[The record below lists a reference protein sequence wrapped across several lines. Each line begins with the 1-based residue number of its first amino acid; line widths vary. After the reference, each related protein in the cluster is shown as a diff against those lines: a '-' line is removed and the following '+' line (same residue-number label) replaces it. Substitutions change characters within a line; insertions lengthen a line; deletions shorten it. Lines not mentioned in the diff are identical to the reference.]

1 MRISL
6 IVSLFERSWV
16 LSLGTEYSKDE
27 TLIHDGVEL
36 QSNTEVRQ
44 AGFRPNEE
52 WEGEDD

>member
-27 TLIHDGVEL
+27 MLVHDGVEL
-36 QSNTEVRQ
+36 QSQTEVRQ
-44 AGFRPNEE
+44 VGFQRNE
-52 WEGEDD
+52 EGEDEDD